1 MKRVIGACFML
12 LIWTSCSRSQ
22 DMALSQIL
30 VEGHDWQLVE
40 KNNEWI
46 VPLLGQAK
54 APAKVWLPGGRS
66 YAPLPGK
73 PGLIFNNNLE
83 KKTLDVGIKI
93 TGLTLWPD
101 AGTLVAADADSKYLW
116 AFRID
121 TDGTLSAKEPY
132 YSLRTKPGKK
142 SAGTIGLTADSA
154 GRIYAATELGVQ
166 VFDPTG
172 RLCGVISKPAKGQLS
187 YLAFGEEDRG
197 LLFAVCEGKIYVRKT
212 KANGIAGKNT
222 KVQGK

>member
-1 MKRVIGACFML
+1 MLL

-30 VEGHDWQLVE
+30 VEGQHWQLVE
-40 KNNEWI
+40 KENEWTKH
-46 VPLLGQAK
+46 LLGQAK
-54 APAKVWLPGGRS
+54 ANCNVCLPGGRS

-73 PGLIFNNNLE
+73 PGLVFNNNLE
-83 KKTLDVGIKI
+83 NKTLDVGIKI

-101 AGTLVAADADSKYLW
+101 GGTLVAADEDSKYLW

-121 TDGTLSAKEPY
+121 SDGTLSAKEPY
-132 YSLRTKPGKK
+132 YALRTKPGKK
-142 SAGTIGLTADSA
+142 SAGAMGLTVDSA
-154 GRIYAATELGVQ
+154 GRVYAATELGVQ

-187 YLAFGEEDRG
+187 YLAFEEEDRG
-197 LLFAVCEGKIYVRKT
+197 LLIAVCEGKIYVRKT
-212 KANGIAGKNT
+212 KANGIAGKDT
-222 KVQGK
+222 KVQGN